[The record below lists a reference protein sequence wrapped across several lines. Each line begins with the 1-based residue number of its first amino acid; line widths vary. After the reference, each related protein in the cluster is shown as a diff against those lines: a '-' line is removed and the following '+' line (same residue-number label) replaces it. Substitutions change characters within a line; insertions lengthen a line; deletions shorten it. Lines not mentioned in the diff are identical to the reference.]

1 MDEIDPKQFGS
12 LVKQAR
18 LHRHWSQEKL
28 AEMADSDQSTVQR
41 VEVGKW
47 KRVPSDLPRIL
58 HTLQIFPHSFGS
70 LLLRQGTVLS
80 TRHVLVPSNITADSS
95 IMVYGMAHGDS
106 GTSILSAEPIEV
118 VARPAF
124 LEGVKDAYGVRIT
137 GESMIPAFR
146 PGDIAFVHPHLVPLP
161 EADEVVLQKD
171 DHGTRYGLI
180 KTFMGKTNLHWKLR
194 QWQPKKDFGLPIADW
209 PICHVVVARNHR
221 R

>member
-28 AEMADSDQSTVQR
+28 AQMADSDQSTVQR

-58 HTLQIFPHSFGS
+58 HTLQMIYPGS
-70 LLLRQGTVLS
+70 LLRPGTVLS
-80 TRHVLVPSNITADSS
+80 VPHVMVPSNSTADSS
-95 IMVYGMAHGDS
+95 IMVYGMAQGDS
-106 GTSILSAEPIEV
+106 GTPILSAEPIEV

-161 EADEVVLQKD
+161 EVDEVVLQKD